1 MKYAVDKI
9 IDEIVTLENIETKEI
24 ENIPLELL
32 PEGIKESTILKKI
45 YIIDEQEEIERKEN
59 IQSLFD
65 KLKN

>member
-9 IDEIVTLENIETKEI
+9 EEEIVTLENIETKEI